1 MRTPIHFTRWFLPLA
16 YLTGMWP
23 SRSAVEVDG
32 VAIHVAMGWAFKAT
46 LPRTSIDSASVAAA
60 PPWIAGIGVH
70 GWRGTWVVNGAL
82 HRMVEIRLR
91 EPVRAR
97 AIGFPAKVRR
107 VFVSVDAPDE
117 LVRAIS

>member
-1 MRTPIHFTRWFLPLA
+1 
-16 YLTGMWP
+16 MWP
-23 SRSAVEVDG
+23 SRSVVEVDDNA
-32 VAIHVAMGWAFKAT
+32 VHVAMGWAFKAT
-46 LPRTSIDSASVAAA
+46 LPRPSIDSATVAAA

-91 EPVRAR
+91 EPVPAR